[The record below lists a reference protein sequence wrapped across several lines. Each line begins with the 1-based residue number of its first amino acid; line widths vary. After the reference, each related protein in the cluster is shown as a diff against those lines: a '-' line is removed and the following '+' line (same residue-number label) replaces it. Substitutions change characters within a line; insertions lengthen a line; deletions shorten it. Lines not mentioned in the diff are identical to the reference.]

1 VFYFYTYIRAKNLQI
16 IRIKIQNRFFDK
28 AKEKETPNRGS
39 ARYRKNV
46 LKRKEL
52 RGIRYLI

>member
-1 VFYFYTYIRAKNLQI
+1 MALDEV
-16 IRIKIQNRFFDK
+16 
-28 AKEKETPNRGS
+28 KEKEIWNRGS
-39 ARYRKNV
+39 ARYRQNV